1 MRTHGMSSGAAG
13 TWLAFV
19 FGLSEACGAYLGGV
33 IGDRVYR
40 RTHDPRWYMWISRSS
55 ILIAIPAVFL
65 VYLWPTPVPAFLFLI
80 VPTLLGDFYLDP
92 VMAMLLGIAG
102 SRRRAMASAIYYFF
116 VNLVSMGL
124 GPLIVGMTS
133 DHLQPRFGTD
143 SLRYSILAVVVIAT
157 LWAAIHFLFAART
170 LREDLAA
177 SGDVAIQG

>member
-1 MRTHGMSSGAAG
+1 
-13 TWLAFV
+13 
-19 FGLSEACGAYLGGV
+19 
-33 IGDRVYR
+33 
-40 RTHDPRWYMWISRSS
+40 
-55 ILIAIPAVFL
+55 
-65 VYLWPTPVPAFLFLI
+65 
-80 VPTLLGDFYLDP
+80 
-92 VMAMLLGIAG
+92 
-102 SRRRAMASAIYYFF
+102 MASAIYYFF